1 MELAQTSNIFEF
13 NEDLWIQL
21 VGVAMGTHPAPS
33 YANIYLARRLD
44 DKIEDLGRK
53 YGSNGKSAWLLFKR
67 FLDDLIK
74 IFVGTT
80 KQLHKIFNE
89 MNQLHPTLKFTMNHT
104 NPKDEK
110 EEDKCDCKAQNSI
123 PFLDTS
129 GKWKNRN

>member
-1 MELAQTSNIFEF
+1 MALAQTSNIFEF

-21 VGVAMGTHPAPS
+21 FGVAMGTHPAPS
-33 YANIYLARRLD
+33 YANIYLARKLD

-80 KQLHKIFNE
+80 KQLHLMFDE
-89 MNQLHPTLKFTMNHT
+89 MDQLLPTLKFTMNHT
-104 NPKDEK
+104 NPKKEK
-110 EEDKCDCKAQNSI
+110 R
-123 PFLDTS
+123 
-129 GKWKNRN
+129 GR